1 MRRVKV
7 VRNNGIVV
15 DVDELAE
22 RHDRK
27 FVYPV
32 GIARR

>member
-15 DVDELAE
+15 DVAELAE
-22 RHDRK
+22 RHAANL
-27 FVYPV
+27 PTQSE
-32 GIARR
+32 